1 MQFLCVAFSKDRA
14 FQLRACLTSMQACMR
29 LDGQAI
35 DVHVI
40 YAASTAG
47 LAESYKRLARLF
59 PMVAFHRERERE
71 TFQVLLDAVLNVHS
85 HVVFFVVDDCV
96 FYREFSLGTV
106 AKALGGCESQC
117 LAFHLRLHKNITRS
131 FNRDGPVQVPPL
143 FDRGT
148 HYQYL
153 PVLGTSEWCYEWDLS
168 GCFYRTKTARQVM
181 DSLSPPERSHP
192 NKLEVHG
199 NEALGKLG
207 LFPSAEYP
215 FSACPLE
222 ATMSIITVNRVQD
235 VYQNP
240 TYNIVGG
247 SVLDMDALLA
257 EDRELDLE
265 RYAKSRF
272 QTVHIGSLYLR
283 PGR

>member
-153 PVLGTSEWCYEWDLS
+153 PVLGWFDMFPCCVAVHIEYAGTSEWCYEWDLS
-168 GCFYRTKTARQVM
+168 GCFYRTKTARQASVHLVRYVA
-181 DSLSPPERSHP
+181 SL
-192 NKLEVHG
+192 
-199 NEALGKLG
+199 
-207 LFPSAEYP
+207 EY
-215 FSACPLE
+215 
-222 ATMSIITVNRVQD
+222 
-235 VYQNP
+235 
-240 TYNIVGG
+240 
-247 SVLDMDALLA
+247 
-257 EDRELDLE
+257 
-265 RYAKSRF
+265 
-272 QTVHIGSLYLR
+272 
-283 PGR
+283 